1 MNKFTDHLK
10 QVLEYSKQEAVR
22 LNSTQIRPEHLV
34 LGILRD
40 GVGVAIEALVR
51 QGVDLEDLR
60 KHIEYNLFEDKSGDV
75 DVTEENPLC
84 RETDRTLKLSQLEAR
99 MLKKVGVDCEHL
111 LLAILK
117 DNSLSLI
124 KLLLEYNISYHSF
137 F

>member
-40 GVGVAIEALVR
+40 GEGVAIEALVR

-75 DVTEENPLC
+75 DVAEEN
-84 RETDRTLKLSQLEAR
+84 T
-99 MLKKVGVDCEHL
+99 
-111 LLAILK
+111 
-117 DNSLSLI
+117 
-124 KLLLEYNISYHSF
+124 
-137 F
+137 